1 MIGIEL
7 KGIGKKFNRN
17 WLFKE
22 VNLVFEAGRS
32 YALTG
37 FNGSGKSTLL
47 QVIYGYQ
54 VASAG
59 SVLYTQSTTSIAPEA
74 IYKHI
79 TFVAPYLEFPEELT
93 LMEVLEFHFSFKTKS
108 FGVIESDIIESAGLR
123 GSEHKQIKYFSSGMK
138 QRLKLLLAF
147 HTQCDVMLLDEPCSN
162 LDEIG
167 IEWYR
172 KMMLQQK
179 GKRTIII
186 ASNQKSEYDFCDA
199 VYAVTDFKPIVPTL

>member
-1 MIGIEL
+1 MIRIEL

-59 SVLYTQSTTSIAPEA
+59 TVHYSQAEDAIAPEA
-74 IYKHI
+74 LYKHV

-93 LMEVLEFHFSFKTKS
+93 LTEVLAFHFSFKRNDSGIPNT
-108 FGVIESDIIESAGLR
+108 DMIESAGLK
-123 GSEHKQIKYFSSGMK
+123 GSEQKQIKYFSSGMK

-147 HTQCDVMLLDEPCSN
+147 HAQCDILLLDEPCSN
-162 LDEIG
+162 LDESG
-167 IEWYR
+167 IDWYR
-172 KMMLQQK
+172 NMMLKQK
-179 GKRTIII
+179 GNRTIII

-199 VYAVTDFKPIVPTL
+199 LYAITDFKPIVPVV